1 MIYTV
6 STVSDRAP
14 KISVTNSWLKLIP
27 RGHSDFDSQN
37 LRSPSV
43 GPSEHLCQMW
53 RHSLEVF
60 LQLDL
65 TWMGWI
71 DQPPPASRHN
81 KKRLSWSESLFSP
94 LTPAW
99 LDNKRNPSFLL
110 QSPTS
115 SLRCQVSVCVNKHQ
129 KYAWTYRQK
138 KEAARQKKKPF
149 KQNSPL
155 FLKRGEWKQ
164 KAPKHTRTVG
174 NKQSNQCRQKTSY
187 TDRSSQ

>member
-1 MIYTV
+1 MQIQSLSSTAEVIYTV
-6 STVSDRAP
+6 STVSNRAP
-14 KISVTNSWLKLIP
+14 KISVTNSWLKLIL

-37 LRSPSV
+37 LSSSSID
-43 GPSEHLCQMW
+43 PSEHLCQMW
-53 RHSLEVF
+53 SHSLKVF

-81 KKRLSWSESLFSP
+81 KKGWVGQKVFFP
-94 LTPAW
+94 ITPAW

-138 KEAARQKKKPF
+138 KEAARQKKAIQAKFSSFF
-149 KQNSPL
+149 K
-155 FLKRGEWKQ
+155 KR
-164 KAPKHTRTVG
+164 RM
-174 NKQSNQCRQKTSY
+174 KTK
-187 TDRSSQ
+187 SS